1 MYTPTLKHEH
11 TNTLKLGVLG
21 STNGTDLQAIL
32 DAITSG
38 DLNAEVSV
46 VISNRKNAY
55 ILERAEKHGVPAVF
69 ISHKGKTRVEFDTE
83 MTSALN
89 EHGVDLVLLIGFMR
103 ILSAEFC
110 NTWRDRLLNVHPSL
124 LPKYAGGM
132 DTNVHEEVLKNGETE
147 TGCTIHFVT
156 DEVDGGPILIQKK
169 CTVAPND
176 TVESLKTKVQ
186 KLEGLAFVE
195 SIKLI
200 QCANG

>member
-32 DAITSG
+32 DAIASG
-38 DLNAEVSV
+38 NLNAEVSV

-55 ILERAEKHGVPAVF
+55 ILERAENHNVPAVF
-69 ISHKGKTRVEFDTE
+69 ISHKGKTREGFDAE
-83 MTSALN
+83 MTSELN
-89 EHGVDLVLLIGFMR
+89 ERSVELVLLIGFMR

-147 TGCTIHFVT
+147 TGCTIHLVT

-169 CTVAPND
+169 CAVAPND

-200 QCANG
+200 QSANG